1 MARPDDSKSRNAE
14 YGSVRLSNKLFEE
27 LSAFIHGEVGIKI
40 TPVKK
45 VMLEGRLQKRLRKL
59 GMKSFEEYCTYLFS
73 DEGRSGE
80 LTDMID
86 EVTTNKTDFFREPGH
101 FSLLTSRVL
110 PALVRTERYTA
121 VNKLTIW
128 SAGCS
133 SGEEP
138 YTIAMVVKN
147 FTDVT
152 GVPAIPLQIV
162 ATDISRRVLEKGQR
176 AIYEEEKVIPVPPD
190 IKKKYLLRS
199 KNPGTGL
206 VRIAPEVRSCVS
218 FRRLN
223 FMDSDF
229 GFRERIDVI
238 FCRNVIIYF
247 DKVIQEKLLNKFCKC
262 MKPGGYIFM
271 GHSETLFGM
280 DLPLEQVAPRTGKGH
295 RRKVCGGIPG
305 VRPLSQ
311 RSISHRFS

>member
-1 MARPDDSKSRNAE
+1 MS
-14 YGSVRLSNKLFEE
+14 G
-27 LSAFIHGEVGIKI
+27 FIHSEVGIKI

-59 GMKSFEEYCTYLFS
+59 GMRSFEDYCEYLFS

-80 LTDMID
+80 LINMID
-86 EVTTNKTDFFREPGH
+86 EVTTNKTDFFREPVH
-101 FSLLTSRVL
+101 FDFLTSRVL
-110 PALVRTERYTA
+110 PALMKGERA
-121 VNKLTIW
+121 SAANKLTIW

-147 FTDVT
+147 FMD
-152 GVPAIPLQIV
+152 GDGLQPIPFQVI

-176 AIYEEEKVIPVPPD
+176 AIYEEEKVVPVPVE
-190 IKKKYLLRS
+190 IKRKFLLRS

-206 VRIAPEVRSCVS
+206 VRIAPEIRSCVS

-223 FMDSDF
+223 FMDGDF
-229 GFRERIDVI
+229 GFREKIDVI

-247 DKVIQEKLLNKFCKC
+247 DKAIQEKLLNKFCQC

-280 DLPLEQVAPRTGKGH
+280 DLPLEQAAPTVYRKIQVGMG
-295 RRKVCGGIPG
+295 RR
-305 VRPLSQ
+305 
-311 RSISHRFS
+311 